1 MLADSMKPYYYY
13 LDFRPLPDLDDKSF
27 GCLMRRVRGTVTV
40 TAGLRVENG
49 LQDPVTNPV

>member
-49 LQDPVTNPV
+49 LQNPVTNPV